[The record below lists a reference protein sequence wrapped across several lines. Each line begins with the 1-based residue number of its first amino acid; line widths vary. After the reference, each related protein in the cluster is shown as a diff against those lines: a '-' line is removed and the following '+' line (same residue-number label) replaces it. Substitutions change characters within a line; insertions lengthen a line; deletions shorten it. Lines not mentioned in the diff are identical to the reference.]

1 MTDQTQETSFAATV
15 QQELFRAGAAMANI
29 CFNLSF
35 DARLDER
42 TRLTAQTA
50 RKEWDQAN
58 KEFLL
63 HAPTPYSAIKRIA
76 DVASAVGWQAGEP
89 ALEAAGHIVSVL
101 AIHPEHVD
109 RFLAEGAELFIDG
122 TFKPENGSLTYRSIG
137 GDILSPTVLRKTQ
150 GSAQ

>member
-1 MTDQTQETSFAATV
+1 MTEQQHEIAPATTE
-15 QQELFRAGAAMANI
+15 QQELLRTGAAMANI

-42 TRLTAQTA
+42 TRLTVQTA
-50 RKEWDQAN
+50 RKEWDQAA
-58 KEFLL
+58 KELLL
-63 HAPTPYSAIKRIA
+63 HAPTPYSVIKRIA

-122 TFKPENGSLTYRSIG
+122 TFRPENGSLTYRSIG
-137 GDILSPTVLRKTQ
+137 GDILSPAVLRKAQ